1 MPPVGRTSVRWRPG
15 EKTSVLLD
23 GGEAIIA
30 VRSSSDMTIGAFG
43 RWPDSTRTRSARISA
58 ADW

>member
-1 MPPVGRTSVRWRPG
+1 MN
-15 EKTSVLLD
+15 
-23 GGEAIIA
+23 A
-30 VRSSSDMTIGAFG
+30 VRSSADITAGADG